1 MRVILLA
8 SMLSICCLCGGWSTA
23 TADEID
29 RLITAATTGS
39 YEVRLQALKAL
50 GKSGDIRALPPLLA
64 AVNDQNAPIREQAV
78 AALRALAQT
87 LHAVYRAVAQWIRE
101 LLATLP
107 SALAPPP
114 LPPDV
119 EWTRHVQHI

>member
-1 MRVILLA
+1 MHLRALASILL
-8 SMLSICCLCGGWSTA
+8 ICCFCGGWSA
-23 TADEID
+23 AAADELD
-29 RLITAATTGS
+29 RLTTEATTGS

-64 AVNDQNAPIREQAV
+64 AVKDQNAVIREQAI
-78 AALRALAQT
+78 AALRTLAQT
-87 LHAVYRAVAQWIRE
+87 LHGIYRAVAQWIRE

-114 LPPDV
+114 PSPGV

>member
-1 MRVILLA
+1 MRLIFLL
-8 SMLSICCLCGGWSTA
+8 SILSICGLGGGWSAA
-23 TADEID
+23 TADEMD
-29 RLITAATTGS
+29 RLITEATTGS

-50 GKSGDIRALPPLLA
+50 GKSGDMRALPPLLA
-64 AVNDQNAPIREQAV
+64 AVKDQNATIREQAV

-87 LHAVYRAVAQWIRE
+87 LHGVYRAVAQWIRE

-114 LPPDV
+114 PSPDV